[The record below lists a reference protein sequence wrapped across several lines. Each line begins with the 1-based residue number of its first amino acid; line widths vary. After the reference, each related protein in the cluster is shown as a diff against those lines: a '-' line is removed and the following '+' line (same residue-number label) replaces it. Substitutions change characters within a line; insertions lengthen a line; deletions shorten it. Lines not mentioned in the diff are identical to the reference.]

1 MKKDTRKSSVV
12 WARID
17 LALLAVLLVLV
28 GLFLSFVIREK
39 KIGDLE
45 YEATMDGLR
54 QTEASIASRKEQKL
68 QEHAAAAESAR
79 QLYGEAKAELE
90 AQQEHFRAA
99 NTRLTELQEQR
110 DALQAELDDIASLQE
125 QIVQLRTDY
134 GEACRRL
141 EDKILAGESEYR
153 IVYLTFDDGPSYY
166 TPRFL
171 KKLADLHVHATFFT
185 IGVEMPS
192 KDYGLRDQ
200 YLREEAMG
208 GHIIANHTYTHAYSG
223 KLYRS
228 LDNFM
233 DAVRRQDDLVY
244 QVTGFHTSIVRFPAG
259 SHYCSF
265 RKSAIAQLEKEGFCF
280 IDWAGNAFD
289 SGGPPYRNIS
299 GNVIWQARQRPILVV
314 LMHDWNL
321 DTLAALDRIVT
332 TLREEN
338 TIFLPLFPQSCTMG
352 EATVPLWD

>member
-1 MKKDTRKSSVV
+1 M
-12 WARID
+12 RID
-17 LALLAVLLVLV
+17 LALLAILLVLG
-28 GLFLSFVIREK
+28 GLFLSFVIRQRQLV
-39 KIGDLE
+39 DPE

-54 QTEASIASRKEQKL
+54 QSEERIASQKERKL

-90 AQQEHFRAA
+90 AQQEHFRAS
-99 NTRLTELQEQR
+99 NTRLAELQEQR
-110 DALQAELDDIASLQE
+110 DAMQAQLDDIGSLQE
-125 QIVQLRTDY
+125 QIVQLRQDY

-171 KKLADLHVHATFFT
+171 DKLAELHVHATFFT
-185 IGVEMPS
+185 IGVEMAS
-192 KDYGLRDQ
+192 RDYGLRDQ
-200 YLREEAMG
+200 YLRAEAMG
-208 GHIIANHTYTHAYSG
+208 GHMIANHTYSHAYSG

-259 SHYCSF
+259 SHYCPF
-265 RKSAIAQLEKEGFCF
+265 RKSAIAQLEKEGFSY

-338 TIFLPLFPQSCTMG
+338 TLFLPLVPQSCTMG
-352 EATVPLWD
+352 DATVPLWD